1 MKERV
6 KRETGQI
13 RSSLRTSTIEGSW
26 WAVMYG
32 MVETYFGAF
41 FEYLKYSSYEI
52 SILSTFPIF
61 FGALFQNITGWLYD
75 VFRSRKTLLVI
86 LKITQTLTIPLLLYV
101 GYISGNYY
109 LLLGIVCIYYALAIS
124 QMSPWTSWMGYLV
137 PGRLRGRYFGNRS
150 QIVRVFMLI
159 SSLTAG
165 AILNAYK
172 ETDAFY
178 GFVVIFGLGIL
189 ANFGSAF
196 YLKRQYEPEDTS
208 DDEKSQEDDPK
219 GTMRKALKRFI
230 TYDALSEFA
239 FHVSGPL
246 MMVYWLRDLNFDYI
260 ELAILIN
267 VSQLAGL
274 FSLRYWGTK
283 IDEHGT
289 YSTIRL
295 SSFTIA
301 ILPLLWVGLF
311 YVPGQLILPGAI
323 VIASMASL
331 MFSGRALAL
340 DNRLYEHMRSKNM
353 IKVTSNRI
361 FYRGLSIFLGG
372 LIGGIITRD
381 ELGLSELQFLG
392 TTLHAVMIF
401 STILRLV
408 VWFNFLRFKNAKI

>member
-1 MKERV
+1 
-6 KRETGQI
+6 
-13 RSSLRTSTIEGSW
+13 
-26 WAVMYG
+26 MYG

-41 FEYLKYSSYEI
+41 FEYLKYTSYEI

-61 FGALFQNITGWLYD
+61 FGALIQNLTGWLYD
-75 VFRSRKTLLVI
+75 IFRSRKYLLVV

-101 GYISGNYY
+101 GYISSSYY

-137 PGRLRGRYFGNRS
+137 PGRLRGRYFANRS

-196 YLKRQYEPEDTS
+196 YLKKQYEPDNTA
-208 DDEKSQEDDPK
+208 DDEKSKEDDPK
-219 GTMRKALKRFI
+219 GNIRKELKRII
-230 TYDALSEFA
+230 TYDAISELA

-246 MMVYWLRDLNFDYI
+246 MMVYWLRDLHFDYI

-283 IDEHGT
+283 IDENGT
-289 YSTIRL
+289 YSTIRI
-295 SSFTIA
+295 SSFSIA
-301 ILPLLWVGLF
+301 IFPIFWVGLF
-311 YVPGQLILPGAI
+311 YLPSELILPGAI

-353 IKVTSNRI
+353 IKVTSKRI

-381 ELGLSELQFLG
+381 EFGVSELPFLG
-392 TTLHAVMIF
+392 TTIHAVMIF
-401 STILRLV
+401 STVLRLG
-408 VWFNFLRFKNAKI
+408 VWLAFLRSKKAQI

>member
-1 MKERV
+1 
-6 KRETGQI
+6 
-13 RSSLRTSTIEGSW
+13 
-26 WAVMYG
+26 
-32 MVETYFGAF
+32 
-41 FEYLKYSSYEI
+41 
-52 SILSTFPIF
+52 
-61 FGALFQNITGWLYD
+61 
-75 VFRSRKTLLVI
+75 
-86 LKITQTLTIPLLLYV
+86 
-101 GYISGNYY
+101 
-109 LLLGIVCIYYALAIS
+109 
-124 QMSPWTSWMGYLV
+124 MGYLV

-150 QIVRVFMLI
+150 QVVRVFMLI

-196 YLKRQYEPEDTS
+196 YLKRQYEPDNTM
-208 DDEKSQEDDPK
+208 DDEKSKEDDPK
-219 GTMRKALKRFI
+219 GNIRKELKQFI
-230 TYDALSEFA
+230 TYDAISEFA

-246 MMVYWLRDLNFDYI
+246 MMVYWLRDLHFDYI

-283 IDEHGT
+283 IDENGT
-289 YSTIRL
+289 YSTIRI
-295 SSFTIA
+295 SSFSIA
-301 ILPLLWVGLF
+301 IFPMFWVGLF
-311 YVPGQLILPGAI
+311 YLPSELILPGAI

-353 IKVTSNRI
+353 IKVTSKRI

-381 ELGLSELQFLG
+381 EFGVSELPFLG
-392 TTLHAVMIF
+392 TTIHAVMIF
-401 STILRLV
+401 STVLRLG
-408 VWFNFLRFKNAKI
+408 VWLAFLRSKKAQILSLIHI

>member
-1 MKERV
+1 MTKRV
-6 KRETGQI
+6 KRKTGQI

-41 FEYLKYSSYEI
+41 FEYLKYTSYEI

-61 FGALFQNITGWLYD
+61 FGALFQNLTGWLYD
-75 VFRSRKTLLVI
+75 VFRSRKSLLVV

-109 LLLGIVCIYYALAIS
+109 LLLGIVCIYYSLAIS

-172 ETDAFY
+172 ETNAFN
-178 GFVVIFGLGIL
+178 GFVIIFGLGIL

-196 YLKRQYEPEDTS
+196 YLKRQYEPDNTAG
-208 DDEKSQEDDPK
+208 DEKSQNYDPK
-219 GTMRKALKRFI
+219 GSLRKELKRFI
-230 TYDALSEFA
+230 TYDAFSEFA

-246 MMVYWLRDLNFDYI
+246 MMVYWLRDLHFDYI

-267 VSQLAGL
+267 VSQLLGL
-274 FSLRYWGTK
+274 FSLRYWGAK
-283 IDEHGT
+283 IDENGT
-289 YSTIRL
+289 YSTIRI
-295 SSFTIA
+295 SSLA
-301 ILPLLWVGLF
+301 IGIFPLLWVGLF
-311 YVPGQLILPGAI
+311 YLPDELILPGAI
-323 VIASMASL
+323 IIASLASL

-340 DNRLYEHMRSKNM
+340 DNRLYEHMKSKNM
-353 IKVTSNRI
+353 IKVTSKRI

-372 LIGGIITRD
+372 LIGGVITRD
-381 ELGLSELQFLG
+381 EFGVSELPYLG
-392 TTLHAVMIF
+392 TTIHAVMIF
-401 STILRLV
+401 STILRLG
-408 VWFNFLRFKNAKI
+408 VWLAFLRSKKAQI

>member
-1 MKERV
+1 
-6 KRETGQI
+6 
-13 RSSLRTSTIEGSW
+13 
-26 WAVMYG
+26 MYG

-41 FEYLKYSSYEI
+41 FEYLKYTSYEI

-61 FGALFQNITGWLYD
+61 FGALIQNLTGWLYD
-75 VFRSRKTLLVI
+75 IFRSRKSLLVV

-101 GYISGNYY
+101 GYISGSYY
-109 LLLGIVCIYYALAIS
+109 LLLGIVCVYYALAIS

-165 AILNAYK
+165 TILNAYK

-196 YLKRQYEPEDTS
+196 YLKRQYEPDNTT
-208 DDEKSQEDDPK
+208 DDEKSKEDDPK
-219 GTMRKALKRFI
+219 GSIRKELKRFI
-230 TYDALSEFA
+230 TYDAISEFA

-246 MMVYWLRDLNFDYI
+246 MMVYWLRDLHFDYI

-283 IDEHGT
+283 IDENGT
-289 YSTIRL
+289 YSTIRI
-295 SSFTIA
+295 SSFSIA
-301 ILPLLWVGLF
+301 IFPMFWVGLF
-311 YVPGQLILPGAI
+311 YLPSELILPGAI
-323 VIASMASL
+323 LIASMASL

-353 IKVTSNRI
+353 IKVTSKRI

-372 LIGGIITRD
+372 LIGGAITRD
-381 ELGLSELQFLG
+381 EFGVSELPFLG
-392 TTLHAVMIF
+392 TTIHAVMIF
-401 STILRLV
+401 STVLRLG
-408 VWFNFLRFKNAKI
+408 VWLAFLRSKKAQI

>member
-1 MKERV
+1 
-6 KRETGQI
+6 
-13 RSSLRTSTIEGSW
+13 
-26 WAVMYG
+26 MYG

-41 FEYLKYSSYEI
+41 FEYLKYTSYEI

-61 FGALFQNITGWLYD
+61 FGTLIQNLTGWLYD
-75 VFRSRKTLLVI
+75 IFRSRKSLLVV

-101 GYISGNYY
+101 GYISGSYY
-109 LLLGIVCIYYALAIS
+109 LLLGIVYIYYALAIS

-196 YLKRQYEPEDTS
+196 YLKRQFEPDNTA
-208 DDEKSQEDDPK
+208 DDEKSKEDDPK
-219 GTMRKALKRFI
+219 GNIRKELKRFI
-230 TYDALSEFA
+230 TYDAISEFA

-246 MMVYWLRDLNFDYI
+246 MMVYWLRDLHFDYI

-283 IDEHGT
+283 IDENGT
-289 YSTIRL
+289 YSTIRI
-295 SSFTIA
+295 SSFSIA
-301 ILPLLWVGLF
+301 IFPIFWVGLF
-311 YVPGQLILPGAI
+311 YLPSELILPGAI

-353 IKVTSNRI
+353 IKVTSKRI

-381 ELGLSELQFLG
+381 EFGVSELPFLG
-392 TTLHAVMIF
+392 TTIHAVMIF
-401 STILRLV
+401 STVLRLG
-408 VWFNFLRFKNAKI
+408 VWLAFLRSRKAQI

>member
-1 MKERV
+1 
-6 KRETGQI
+6 
-13 RSSLRTSTIEGSW
+13 
-26 WAVMYG
+26 MYG

-41 FEYLKYSSYEI
+41 FEYLKYTSYEI

-61 FGALFQNITGWLYD
+61 FGALIQNLTGWLYD
-75 VFRSRKTLLVI
+75 IFRSRKSLLVV

-101 GYISGNYY
+101 GYISGSYY
-109 LLLGIVCIYYALAIS
+109 LLLGIVCVYYALAIS

-165 AILNAYK
+165 AILNAYN

-178 GFVVIFGLGIL
+178 GFVVIFGLGIF

-196 YLKRQYEPEDTS
+196 YLKRQYEPINTT
-208 DDEKSQEDDPK
+208 DDEKSNGDDPK
-219 GTMRKALKRFI
+219 GNIRKELKRFI

-246 MMVYWLRDLNFDYI
+246 MMVYWLRDLHFDYI

-283 IDEHGT
+283 IDENGT
-289 YSTIRL
+289 YSTIRI
-295 SSFTIA
+295 SSFSIA
-301 ILPLLWVGLF
+301 IFPMFWVGLF
-311 YVPGQLILPGAI
+311 YLPSELILPGAI
-323 VIASMASL
+323 LIASMASL

-353 IKVTSNRI
+353 IKITSKRI

-372 LIGGIITRD
+372 LIGGVITRD
-381 ELGLSELQFLG
+381 ELSVSELPFLG
-392 TTLHAVMIF
+392 TTIHAVMIF
-401 STILRLV
+401 STVLRLG
-408 VWFNFLRFKNAKI
+408 VWLAFLRSKKAQI

>member
-1 MKERV
+1 
-6 KRETGQI
+6 
-13 RSSLRTSTIEGSW
+13 
-26 WAVMYG
+26 MYG

-61 FGALFQNITGWLYD
+61 FGALIQNLTGWLYD
-75 VFRSRKTLLVI
+75 IFRSRKSLLVV

-101 GYISGNYY
+101 GYISGSYY
-109 LLLGIVCIYYALAIS
+109 LLLGIVCVYYALAIS

-165 AILNAYK
+165 AILNAYN

-196 YLKRQYEPEDTS
+196 YLKRQYEPDNTT
-208 DDEKSQEDDPK
+208 DDEKSNGDDPK
-219 GTMRKALKRFI
+219 GNIRKELKRFI

-246 MMVYWLRDLNFDYI
+246 MMVYWLRDLHFDYI

-283 IDEHGT
+283 IDENGT
-289 YSTIRL
+289 YSTIRI
-295 SSFTIA
+295 SSFSIA
-301 ILPLLWVGLF
+301 IFPMFWVGLF
-311 YVPGQLILPGAI
+311 YLPSELILPGAI
-323 VIASMASL
+323 LIASMASL

-353 IKVTSNRI
+353 IKITSKRI

-372 LIGGIITRD
+372 LIGGVITRD
-381 ELGLSELQFLG
+381 EFGVSELPFLG
-392 TTLHAVMIF
+392 TTIHAVMIF
-401 STILRLV
+401 STVLRLG
-408 VWFNFLRFKNAKI
+408 VWLAFLRSKKAQI

>member
-1 MKERV
+1 
-6 KRETGQI
+6 
-13 RSSLRTSTIEGSW
+13 
-26 WAVMYG
+26 MYG

-41 FEYLKYSSYEI
+41 FEYLKYTSYEI

-61 FGALFQNITGWLYD
+61 FGALIQNLTGWLYD
-75 VFRSRKTLLVI
+75 IFRSRKSLLVV

-101 GYISGNYY
+101 GYISGSYY
-109 LLLGIVCIYYALAIS
+109 LLLGIVCVYYALAIS

-196 YLKRQYEPEDTS
+196 YLKRQYEPDNTA
-208 DDEKSQEDDPK
+208 DDEKSKEDDPK
-219 GTMRKALKRFI
+219 GNIRKELKRFI
-230 TYDALSEFA
+230 TYDAISEFA

-246 MMVYWLRDLNFDYI
+246 MMVYWLRDLHFDYI

-283 IDEHGT
+283 IDENGT
-289 YSTIRL
+289 YSTIRI
-295 SSFTIA
+295 SSFSIA
-301 ILPLLWVGLF
+301 IFPMFWVGLF
-311 YVPGQLILPGAI
+311 YLPSELILPGAI
-323 VIASMASL
+323 LIASMASL

-353 IKVTSNRI
+353 IKITSKRI

-372 LIGGIITRD
+372 LIGGVITRD
-381 ELGLSELQFLG
+381 ELSVSELPFLG
-392 TTLHAVMIF
+392 TTIHAVMIF
-401 STILRLV
+401 STVLRLG
-408 VWFNFLRFKNAKI
+408 VWLAFLRSKKAQI

>member
-1 MKERV
+1 
-6 KRETGQI
+6 
-13 RSSLRTSTIEGSW
+13 
-26 WAVMYG
+26 MYG

-41 FEYLKYSSYEI
+41 FEYLKYTSYEI

-61 FGALFQNITGWLYD
+61 FGALIQNLTGWLYD
-75 VFRSRKTLLVI
+75 IFRSRKSLLMV

-101 GYISGNYY
+101 GYISGSYY

-196 YLKRQYEPEDTS
+196 YLKRQYEPDNTA
-208 DDEKSQEDDPK
+208 DDEKSKENDPK
-219 GTMRKALKRFI
+219 GNIRKELKRFI
-230 TYDALSEFA
+230 TYDAISEFA

-246 MMVYWLRDLNFDYI
+246 MMVYWLRDLHFDYI

-274 FSLRYWGTK
+274 FSLRYWGSK
-283 IDEHGT
+283 IDENGT
-289 YSTIRL
+289 YSTIRI
-295 SSFTIA
+295 SSFSIA
-301 ILPLLWVGLF
+301 IFPMFWVGLF
-311 YVPGQLILPGAI
+311 YLPSELILPGAI

-353 IKVTSNRI
+353 IKVTSKRI

-372 LIGGIITRD
+372 LIGGAITRD
-381 ELGLSELQFLG
+381 EFGVSELPYLG
-392 TTLHAVMIF
+392 TTIHAVMIF
-401 STILRLV
+401 STVLRLG
-408 VWFNFLRFKNAKI
+408 VWLAFLRSKKAQI

>member
-1 MKERV
+1 MTKRV
-6 KRETGQI
+6 KRKTGRI

-41 FEYLKYSSYEI
+41 FEYLKYTSYEI

-61 FGALFQNITGWLYD
+61 FGALFQNLTGWLYD
-75 VFRSRKTLLVI
+75 VFRSRKSLLVV

-101 GYISGNYY
+101 GYISENYY

-172 ETDAFY
+172 ETNAFN
-178 GFVVIFGLGIL
+178 GFVIIFGLGIL

-196 YLKRQYEPEDTS
+196 YLKRQYEPDNTAG
-208 DDEKSQEDDPK
+208 DEKSQKDNPK
-219 GTMRKALKRFI
+219 GSLRKELNRFI
-230 TYDALSEFA
+230 TYDAISEFA

-246 MMVYWLRDLNFDYI
+246 MMVYWLRDLHFDYI

-267 VSQLAGL
+267 VSQLSGL
-274 FSLRYWGTK
+274 FSLRYWGAK
-283 IDEHGT
+283 IDENGT
-289 YSTIRL
+289 YSTIRI
-295 SSFTIA
+295 SSLA
-301 ILPLLWVGLF
+301 IGIFPLLWVGLF
-311 YVPGQLILPGAI
+311 YLPDELILPGAI
-323 VIASMASL
+323 IIASLASL

-340 DNRLYEHMRSKNM
+340 DNRLYEHMKSKNM
-353 IKVTSNRI
+353 IKVTSKRI

-372 LIGGIITRD
+372 LIGGVITRD
-381 ELGLSELQFLG
+381 EFGVSELPYLG
-392 TTLHAVMIF
+392 TTIHAVMIF
-401 STILRLV
+401 STILRLG
-408 VWFNFLRFKNAKI
+408 VWLAFLRSKKAQI

>member
-1 MKERV
+1 
-6 KRETGQI
+6 
-13 RSSLRTSTIEGSW
+13 
-26 WAVMYG
+26 MYG

-61 FGALFQNITGWLYD
+61 FGALIQNLTGWLYD
-75 VFRSRKTLLVI
+75 IFRSRKSLLVV

-101 GYISGNYY
+101 GYISGSYY

-165 AILNAYK
+165 AILNAYN

-196 YLKRQYEPEDTS
+196 YLKRQYEPDNTT
-208 DDEKSQEDDPK
+208 DDEKSNGDDPK
-219 GTMRKALKRFI
+219 GNIRKELKRFI

-246 MMVYWLRDLNFDYI
+246 MMVYWLRDLHFDYI

-283 IDEHGT
+283 IDENGT
-289 YSTIRL
+289 YSTIRI
-295 SSFTIA
+295 SSFSIA
-301 ILPLLWVGLF
+301 IFPMFWVGLF
-311 YVPGQLILPGAI
+311 YLPSELILPGAI
-323 VIASMASL
+323 LIASMASL

-353 IKVTSNRI
+353 IKITSKI
-361 FYRGLSIFLGG
+361 IVYRGLSIFLGG
-372 LIGGIITRD
+372 LIGGVITRD
-381 ELGLSELQFLG
+381 ELSVSELPFLG
-392 TTLHAVMIF
+392 TTIHAVMIF
-401 STILRLV
+401 STVLRLG
-408 VWFNFLRFKNAKI
+408 VWLAFLRSKKAQI

>member
-1 MKERV
+1 
-6 KRETGQI
+6 
-13 RSSLRTSTIEGSW
+13 
-26 WAVMYG
+26 MYG

-41 FEYLKYSSYEI
+41 FEYLKYTSYEI

-61 FGALFQNITGWLYD
+61 FGALIQNLTGWLYD
-75 VFRSRKTLLVI
+75 IFRSRKSLLMV
-86 LKITQTLTIPLLLYV
+86 LRVTQTLTIPLLLYV
-101 GYISGNYY
+101 GYISGSYY

-196 YLKRQYEPEDTS
+196 YLKRQYEPDNTA
-208 DDEKSQEDDPK
+208 DDEKSKEDDPK
-219 GTMRKALKRFI
+219 GNIRKELKRFI
-230 TYDALSEFA
+230 TYDAISEFA

-246 MMVYWLRDLNFDYI
+246 MMVYWLRDLHFDYI

-283 IDEHGT
+283 IDENGT
-289 YSTIRL
+289 YSTIRI
-295 SSFTIA
+295 SSFSIA
-301 ILPLLWVGLF
+301 IFPMFWVGLF
-311 YVPGQLILPGAI
+311 YLPSELILPGAI

-340 DNRLYEHMRSKNM
+340 DNRLYEHMRNKNM
-353 IKVTSNRI
+353 IKVTSKRI

-372 LIGGIITRD
+372 LIGGAITRD
-381 ELGLSELQFLG
+381 EFGVSELPFLG
-392 TTLHAVMIF
+392 TTIHAVMIF
-401 STILRLV
+401 STILRLG
-408 VWFNFLRFKNAKI
+408 VWLAFLRSKKTGI

>member
-1 MKERV
+1 MTKRV
-6 KRETGQI
+6 KRKTGQI

-41 FEYLKYSSYEI
+41 FEYLKYTSYEI

-61 FGALFQNITGWLYD
+61 FGALFQNLTGWLYD
-75 VFRSRKTLLVI
+75 VFRSRKSLLVV

-109 LLLGIVCIYYALAIS
+109 LLLGIVCIYYSLAIS

-172 ETDAFY
+172 ETNAFN
-178 GFVVIFGLGIL
+178 GFVIIFGLGIL

-196 YLKRQYEPEDTS
+196 YLKRQYEPDNTAS
-208 DDEKSQEDDPK
+208 DEKSQNYDLK
-219 GTMRKALKRFI
+219 GSLRKELKRFI
-230 TYDALSEFA
+230 TYDAFSEFA

-246 MMVYWLRDLNFDYI
+246 MMVYWLRDLHFDYI

-267 VSQLAGL
+267 VSQLLGL
-274 FSLRYWGTK
+274 FSLRYWGAK
-283 IDEHGT
+283 IDENGT
-289 YSTIRL
+289 YSTIRI
-295 SSFTIA
+295 SSLA
-301 ILPLLWVGLF
+301 IGIFPLLWVGLF
-311 YVPGQLILPGAI
+311 YLPDELILPGAI
-323 VIASMASL
+323 IIASLASL

-340 DNRLYEHMRSKNM
+340 DNRLYEHMKSKNM
-353 IKVTSNRI
+353 IKVTSKRI

-372 LIGGIITRD
+372 LIGGVITRD
-381 ELGLSELQFLG
+381 EFGVSELPYLG
-392 TTLHAVMIF
+392 TTIHAVMIF
-401 STILRLV
+401 STILRLG
-408 VWFNFLRFKNAKI
+408 VWLAFLRSKKAQI

>member
-1 MKERV
+1 
-6 KRETGQI
+6 
-13 RSSLRTSTIEGSW
+13 
-26 WAVMYG
+26 MYG

-41 FEYLKYSSYEI
+41 FEYLKYTSYEI

-61 FGALFQNITGWLYD
+61 FGALIQNLTGWLYD
-75 VFRSRKTLLVI
+75 IFRSRKYLLVV

-101 GYISGNYY
+101 GYISSSYY

-196 YLKRQYEPEDTS
+196 YLKRQFEPDNTA
-208 DDEKSQEDDPK
+208 DDEKSKEDDPK
-219 GTMRKALKRFI
+219 GNIRNELKRFI
-230 TYDALSEFA
+230 TYDAISEFA

-246 MMVYWLRDLNFDYI
+246 MMVYWLRDLHFDYI

-283 IDEHGT
+283 IDENGT
-289 YSTIRL
+289 YSTIRI
-295 SSFTIA
+295 SSFSIA
-301 ILPLLWVGLF
+301 IFPMFWVGLF
-311 YVPGQLILPGAI
+311 YLPSELILPGAI

-340 DNRLYEHMRSKNM
+340 DNRRYEHMRSKNM
-353 IKVTSNRI
+353 IKVTSKRI

-381 ELGLSELQFLG
+381 EFGVSEIPFLG
-392 TTLHAVMIF
+392 TTIHAVMIF
-401 STILRLV
+401 STILRLG
-408 VWFNFLRFKNAKI
+408 VWLAFLRSKKTGI

>member
-1 MKERV
+1 
-6 KRETGQI
+6 
-13 RSSLRTSTIEGSW
+13 
-26 WAVMYG
+26 MYG

-41 FEYLKYSSYEI
+41 FEYLKYTSYEI

-61 FGALFQNITGWLYD
+61 FGALFQNLTGWLYD
-75 VFRSRKTLLVI
+75 VFRSRKSLLVV

-109 LLLGIVCIYYALAIS
+109 LLLGIVCIYFSLAIS

-172 ETDAFY
+172 ETNAFN
-178 GFVVIFGLGIL
+178 GFAIIFGLGIL

-196 YLKRQYEPEDTS
+196 YLKRQYEPNNTAG
-208 DDEKSQEDDPK
+208 DEKSQKDDSK
-219 GTMRKALKRFI
+219 GSLRKELKRFI

-246 MMVYWLRDLNFDYI
+246 MMVYWLRDLHFDYI

-267 VSQLAGL
+267 VSQLLGL
-274 FSLRYWGTK
+274 FSLRYWGAK
-283 IDEHGT
+283 IDENGT
-289 YSTIRL
+289 YSTIRI
-295 SSFTIA
+295 SSLA
-301 ILPLLWVGLF
+301 IGIFPLLWVGLF
-311 YVPGQLILPGAI
+311 YLPDELILPGAI
-323 VIASMASL
+323 IIASLASL

-340 DNRLYEHMRSKNM
+340 DNRLYEHMKSKNM
-353 IKVTSNRI
+353 IKVTSKRI

-372 LIGGIITRD
+372 LIGGVITRD
-381 ELGLSELQFLG
+381 EFGVSELPYLG
-392 TTLHAVMIF
+392 TTIHAVMIF
-401 STILRLV
+401 STILRLG
-408 VWFNFLRFKNAKI
+408 VWLAFLRSKKAQI

>member
-1 MKERV
+1 
-6 KRETGQI
+6 
-13 RSSLRTSTIEGSW
+13 
-26 WAVMYG
+26 MYG

-41 FEYLKYSSYEI
+41 FEYLKYTSYEI

-61 FGALFQNITGWLYD
+61 FGALIQNLTGWLYD
-75 VFRSRKTLLVI
+75 IFRSRKYLLVV

-101 GYISGNYY
+101 GYISSSYY

-196 YLKRQYEPEDTS
+196 YLKRQYEPDNTA
-208 DDEKSQEDDPK
+208 DDEKSKEDDPK
-219 GTMRKALKRFI
+219 GNIRNELKRFI
-230 TYDALSEFA
+230 TYDAISEFA

-246 MMVYWLRDLNFDYI
+246 MMVYWLRDLHFDYI

-283 IDEHGT
+283 IDENGT
-289 YSTIRL
+289 YSTIRI
-295 SSFTIA
+295 SSFSIA
-301 ILPLLWVGLF
+301 IFPMFWVGLF
-311 YVPGQLILPGAI
+311 YLPSELILPGAI

-353 IKVTSNRI
+353 IKITSKRI

-372 LIGGIITRD
+372 LIGGVITRD
-381 ELGLSELQFLG
+381 EFGVSELPFLG
-392 TTLHAVMIF
+392 TTIHAVMIF
-401 STILRLV
+401 STVLRLG
-408 VWFNFLRFKNAKI
+408 VWLAFLRSKKAQI